1 MKPTNNGSSLEAL
14 ARSLRIDIL
23 KMIYEAQS
31 GHPGGSF
38 SAIDILTVLY
48 RDFLRHDPKNPA
60 WPDRDRFILSKGH
73 AAPALYAILAQFGY
87 FPHEELTTLRKIGSP
102 LQGHPEKNR
111 LPGVE
116 ASTGSLGQ
124 GISIGIGM
132 ALAGRLDGKDFRTY
146 VLVGDGEINE
156 GQIWEA
162 ALYAGAHHL
171 DKLIVIL
178 DQNGFQLDGSLS
190 EILPIGPVAEKWQ
203 AFGWNVV
210 KVNGHNM
217 AEISEAFKTARNT
230 VGKPTLI
237 IAATIKGKGV
247 SFMENNNEFHG
258 AAPNKDQFAVAMKE
272 LQNA

>member
-1 MKPTNNGSSLEAL
+1 MYPNQSLPLEEL
-14 ARSLRIDIL
+14 SRSFRVDIL

-48 RDFLRHDPKNPA
+48 REVMKHDPKNPEWA
-60 WPDRDRFILSKGH
+60 DRDRFILSKGH
-73 AAPALYAILAQFGY
+73 AAPALYAVLAHFGY
-87 FPHEELTTLRKIGSP
+87 FPPEKLNSLRKMGSP
-102 LQGHPEKNR
+102 LQGHPEKNK

-132 ALAGRLDGKDFRTY
+132 ALSEKLDRSDFRTY

-156 GQIWEA
+156 GQVWEA

-171 DKLIVIL
+171 DHLIVIL
-178 DQNGFQLDGSLS
+178 DNNGYQLDGSINEIMPLDPLS
-190 EILPIGPVAEKWQ
+190 DKWR
-203 AFGWNVV
+203 AFGWNVIEID
-210 KVNGHNM
+210 GHKM
-217 AEISEAFKTARNT
+217 PEISKAFEKAKSAT
-230 VGKPTLI
+230 GKPTLI
-237 IAATIKGKGV
+237 IAKTVKGKGV

-258 AAPNKDQFAVAMKE
+258 MAPTKEQFAAAMKE
-272 LQNA
+272 LEHA